1 MPDSLD
7 RSVVDAALSELG
19 FEMQAEEGGFVFYR
33 SSSSI
38 YPLELDFFF
47 GKVYWNDLRG
57 QLEYAHI
64 NLDKFQWLV
73 AGLLE

>member
-7 RSVVDAALSELG
+7 RSVVDAALSQLG
-19 FEMQAEEGGFVFYR
+19 FEIQAEEGGFVFYR
-33 SSSSI
+33 NPLSI
-38 YPLELDFFF
+38 YPLELDFLF
-47 GKVYWNDLRG
+47 GKVYWIDLQG

-64 NLDKFQWLV
+64 DLDKFQWLV